1 MTWAILRTTFCPDLP
16 QNLSRWVELHVPF
29 LHTHLKTR
37 EFQMSFRWEAG
48 HLQKGGQVSTSVDE
62 VEPLQLLQDQ
72 WVLHE
77 QGLGHNLDRSVMIE
91 MLCFVFFMTY
101 SFLGWYISEAHLS
114 ALKKWTIGSPNLP

>member
-72 WVLHE
+72 RVLHVGH
-77 QGLGHNLDRSVMIE
+77 QGLGHNLDQFVMIE
-91 MLCFVFFMTY
+91 RIFNTENF
-101 SFLGWYISEAHLS
+101 
-114 ALKKWTIGSPNLP
+114 